1 MKPLSPQNAPHTFS
15 YALIIAGFGGQGVL
29 MIGNLLAYAT
39 MGEGRNVSYL
49 PIYGVEMRGGTADC
63 TVVMSS
69 QEIGSPLVE
78 RADAVIVMNPDSL
91 PKYEKR
97 VRKDGLLFINASL
110 IKPEETSRQGVTL
123 LPVPFND
130 IALETGNARLANMV
144 ALGAFTEKTRL
155 VQMASLFNAFENV
168 LDKRYHS
175 LIPANIKALEKGA
188 EFIRS
193 LS

>member
-1 MKPLSPQNAPHTFS
+1 LSSQNAPHTFS

-91 PKYEKR
+91 SKYEKR
-97 VRKDGLLFINASL
+97 VRKDGLLLINASL
-110 IKPEETSRQGVTL
+110 IKPEETSRQDVTL

-155 VQMASLFNAFENV
+155 VQMTSLLNAFENV

-175 LIPANIKALEKGA
+175 LIPANIKALEQGA

>member
-1 MKPLSPQNAPHTFS
+1 MRPLSPQNAPHAFS
-15 YALIIAGFGGQGVL
+15 YTLIIAGFGGQGVL
-29 MIGNLLAYAT
+29 MIGNLLAYAA
-39 MGEGRNVSYL
+39 MGEGKNVSYL
-49 PIYGVEMRGGTADC
+49 PVYGVEMRGGTADC

-78 RADAVIVMNPDSL
+78 RADAVIVMNLDSL
-91 PKYEKR
+91 SKYEKR
-97 VRKDGLLFINASL
+97 VRKDGLLLINASL
-110 IKPEETSRQGVTL
+110 IKPEETSRQDVTL

-155 VQMASLFNAFENV
+155 VQMTSLLKAFENV

-175 LIPANIKALEKGA
+175 LIPANIKALEQGA
-188 EFIRS
+188 EFTRS

>member
-1 MKPLSPQNAPHTFS
+1 MRSLSPQNGPHTFS

-29 MIGNLLAYAT
+29 MIGNLLAYAA

-69 QEIGSPLVE
+69 QEIGSPLIE
-78 RADAVIVMNPDSL
+78 RADAVVVMNPDSL

-110 IKPEETSRQGVTL
+110 IKPEDTSRQDVTL

-155 VQMASLFNAFENV
+155 VQRASLFNAFESV

-175 LIPANIKALEKGA
+175 LIPANIKALEQGA

>member
-1 MKPLSPQNAPHTFS
+1 
-15 YALIIAGFGGQGVL
+15 
-29 MIGNLLAYAT
+29 
-39 MGEGRNVSYL
+39 
-49 PIYGVEMRGGTADC
+49 MRGGTADC

-110 IKPEETSRQGVTL
+110 IKPEETSRQDVTL

-168 LDKRYHS
+168 LDKRHHS

>member
-1 MKPLSPQNAPHTFS
+1 MRPLNPQDDPHGFS

-29 MIGNLLAYAT
+29 IIGNLLAYAA
-39 MGEGRNVSYL
+39 MKEGRNVSYL

-69 QEIGSPLVE
+69 REIGSPLVE
-78 RADAVIVMNPDSL
+78 RADTVIVMNPNSL

-97 VRKDGLLFINASL
+97 VRKDGLLFINSSL
-110 IKPEETSRQGVTL
+110 IKPEEASRQDVML
-123 LPVPFND
+123 LPIPFND

-144 ALGAFTEKTRL
+144 AIGAFTEKTRL
-155 VQMASLFNAFENV
+155 VQRASLSNAFENV

-175 LIPANIKALEKGA
+175 LIPANMKALEKGA

>member
-1 MKPLSPQNAPHTFS
+1 MKSLSPQNASPTFS
-15 YALIIAGFGGQGVL
+15 YSLIIAGFGGQGVL
-29 MIGNLLAYAT
+29 IIGNLLAYAT

-69 QEIGSPLVE
+69 QEIGSPLVK

-110 IKPEETSRQGVTL
+110 IKPEETSRQDVTL

-155 VQMASLFNAFENV
+155 VQMASLLNAFESV

-175 LIPANIKALEKGA
+175 LIPANIKALEQGA

-193 LS
+193 FS

>member
-1 MKPLSPQNAPHTFS
+1 MKSLSPQNASPTFS

-69 QEIGSPLVE
+69 QEIGSPLVK

-110 IKPEETSRQGVTL
+110 IKPEETSRQDVTL

-155 VQMASLFNAFENV
+155 VQMASLLNAFESV

-175 LIPANIKALEKGA
+175 LIPANIKALEQGA

-193 LS
+193 FS

>member
-1 MKPLSPQNAPHTFS
+1 MKSLSPQNASPTFS
-15 YALIIAGFGGQGVL
+15 YTLIIAGFGGQGVL

-69 QEIGSPLVE
+69 QEIGSPLVK

-110 IKPEETSRQGVTL
+110 IKPEETSRQDVTL

-155 VQMASLFNAFENV
+155 VQMASLLNAFESV

-175 LIPANIKALEKGA
+175 LIPANIKALEQGA

>member
-1 MKPLSPQNAPHTFS
+1 MRPLSPQNAPPTFS

-29 MIGNLLAYAT
+29 IIGNLLAYAT
-39 MGEGRNVSYL
+39 MKEGKNVSYL

-78 RADAVIVMNPDSL
+78 SADAVIVMNPSSL

-97 VRKDGLLFINASL
+97 VRKDGLLFINSSL
-110 IKPEETSRQGVTL
+110 IKPEETSRHDVIL
-123 LPVPFND
+123 LPIPFND
-130 IALETGNARLANMV
+130 IALDTGNARLANMV
-144 ALGAFTEKTRL
+144 ALGAFTEKTRR
-155 VQMASLFNAFENV
+155 VQMASLFNAFESV

-175 LIPANIKALEKGA
+175 LIPANIKALERGA

>member
-39 MGEGRNVSYL
+39 MEEGRNVSYL

>member
-1 MKPLSPQNAPHTFS
+1 MRPLSSKNAPPAFS
-15 YALIIAGFGGQGVL
+15 CALIIAGFGGQGVL
-29 MIGNLLAYAT
+29 MIGNLLAYAA
-39 MGEGRNVSYL
+39 MEEGRNVSYL

-78 RADAVIVMNPDSL
+78 RADAVIVMDPNSL
-91 PKYEKR
+91 SKYEKR

-110 IKPEETSRQGVTL
+110 IKPEETSRQDVIL
-123 LPVPFND
+123 LPIPFND
-130 IALETGNARLANMV
+130 IALQTGNARLANMV
-144 ALGAFTEKTRL
+144 ALGAFTERTGW
-155 VQMASLFNAFENV
+155 VQMPSLFNAFESV
-168 LDKRYHS
+168 LDRRHHS
-175 LIPANIKALEKGA
+175 LIPANIKALQQGA

>member
-1 MKPLSPQNAPHTFS
+1 MRPFSPQNAPHTFS

-110 IKPEETSRQGVTL
+110 IKPEETSRQDVTL

-130 IALETGNARLANMV
+130 IALQTGNARLANMV

-155 VQMASLFNAFENV
+155 VQRTSLLNAFENV

>member
-1 MKPLSPQNAPHTFS
+1 
-15 YALIIAGFGGQGVL
+15 
-29 MIGNLLAYAT
+29 

-49 PIYGVEMRGGTADC
+49 PIYGVEMRGGSADC

-91 PKYEKR
+91 SKYEKR

-110 IKPEETSRQGVTL
+110 IKPEETSRQDVTL

-144 ALGAFTEKTRL
+144 ALGAFTEKTQL
-155 VQMASLFNAFENV
+155 VQMTSLLNAFENV

-175 LIPANIKALEKGA
+175 LIPANTKALEQGA

-193 LS
+193 FS

>member
-1 MKPLSPQNAPHTFS
+1 MKPLSPQNAPPTFS

-39 MGEGRNVSYL
+39 MREGKNVSYL

-91 PKYEKR
+91 FKYERR

-110 IKPEETSRQGVTL
+110 IKPEETSRQDVTL

-155 VQMASLFNAFENV
+155 VQMTSLFNAFENV
-168 LDKRYHS
+168 LDKRYHP

>member
-1 MKPLSPQNAPHTFS
+1 MRPLSPQNAPHTFS

-97 VRKDGLLFINASL
+97 VRKDGLLLINASL
-110 IKPEETSRQGVTL
+110 IKPEETSRQDVTL

-168 LDKRYHS
+168 LDKRYHP

>member
-1 MKPLSPQNAPHTFS
+1 MRPLNPQDDPHGFS
-15 YALIIAGFGGQGVL
+15 YTLMIAGFGGQGVL
-29 MIGNLLAYAT
+29 IIGNLLAYAA
-39 MGEGRNVSYL
+39 MKEGRNVSYL

-69 QEIGSPLVE
+69 REIGSPLVE
-78 RADAVIVMNPDSL
+78 RADAVIVMNPNSL

-110 IKPEETSRQGVTL
+110 IKPEEASRQDVTL
-123 LPVPFND
+123 LPIPFND
-130 IALETGNARLANMV
+130 IALETGNAKLANMV
-144 ALGAFTEKTRL
+144 AIGAFTEKTRL
-155 VQMASLFNAFENV
+155 VQMASLSNAFENV

-175 LIPANIKALEKGA
+175 LIPANMKALEKGA

>member
-1 MKPLSPQNAPHTFS
+1 
-15 YALIIAGFGGQGVL
+15 
-29 MIGNLLAYAT
+29 
-39 MGEGRNVSYL
+39 
-49 PIYGVEMRGGTADC
+49 
-63 TVVMSS
+63 MSS

-110 IKPEETSRQGVTL
+110 IKPEETSRQDVTL

>member
-1 MKPLSPQNAPHTFS
+1 MKPLSPQNAPRTFS

-110 IKPEETSRQGVTL
+110 IKPEETSRQDVTL

-168 LDKRYHS
+168 LDKRHHS

>member
-1 MKPLSPQNAPHTFS
+1 MRPLSPQNAPHAFS

-29 MIGNLLAYAT
+29 MIGNLLAYAA
-39 MGEGRNVSYL
+39 MGEGKNVSYL

-91 PKYEKR
+91 SKYEKR
-97 VRKDGLLFINASL
+97 VRKDGLLLINASL
-110 IKPEETSRQGVTL
+110 IKPEETSRQDVTL

-155 VQMASLFNAFENV
+155 VQMASLFNAFKNV